1 MTLSS
6 LMRGLPGAVERLSQY
21 RPAEVLL
28 PQPVIS
34 EVAYGIARLPP
45 SRKRDHLQRR
55 FRLLL
60 SQLRRSEWTDE
71 VSLCFGTVKAELEE
85 RGEPLEDFDLAVA
98 AHALARGG
106 ILVTD
111 NVRHMGRIAGL
122 SLESWS

>member
-1 MTLSS
+1 
-6 LMRGLPGAVERLSQY
+6 MRGLPGAVERLAQF
-21 RPAEVLL
+21 RPAEVLV

-45 SRKRDHLQRR
+45 SQKRDHLQRR

-71 VSLCFGTVKAELEE
+71 VSLCFGTVKAELEG
-85 RGEPLEDFDLAVA
+85 RGVPLEDFDLAIA
-98 AHALARGG
+98 AHALARSG

-111 NVRHMGRIAGL
+111 NIRHMSRISGL
-122 SLESWS
+122 GLESWN